1 MFSPQIRRL
10 LALLAPERGR
20 WTLVGGLMSASA
32 LGEVA
37 APYFTGRVTDRV
49 TQEDAA
55 AAVWP
60 LVLVGLGSA
69 IAELACDGTA
79 AVALTRARER
89 LQRRAVAA
97 PLQRRAVAAV
107 LRGDVPGPGG
117 RLGDT
122 PGAVAERV
130 TGDAGAAHSAL
141 ADTLVPW
148 LWELTRAVSLLA
160 TVVWL
165 SPVLGLITFL
175 ALPLFLLLPRAVGAI
190 QRDLARQV
198 RVAEASTTAVAL
210 ESLRAIG
217 TVRAFGHEAGVTS
230 WVRQRLAQKHQL
242 EKREALAYA
251 AGCWA
256 SGFPA
261 LALKLAVLLLG
272 GYLVAAGTVTPG
284 ELVAILMCQLHFT
297 RAVESV
303 LRYLP
308 SLAKAV
314 GSSETLM
321 ELLEQAR
328 TVAPAGPLSP
338 VSPQGRETTWTPGL
352 CLKDVWMS
360 YPGRPEPVLKGVSLS
375 LRPGEVVAV
384 LAPPGG
390 GKSSLVAAALGLRP
404 LAGGAVLLDGIPL
417 SPRSD
422 PALRQQVAGV
432 PQCPSLFSR
441 SLSANITLGWGHK
454 EGTQVMAA
462 AQRVGVHTWAKQ
474 LPHGYDTEVGPR
486 GMQLSG
492 GQAQGVA
499 LARALLRTPRVLV
512 LDEPTRALD
521 PVIRLQVEQE
531 LLRPG
536 GAGPGEGPAVL
547 LVTGLLALAQR
558 APRVALL
565 EGGRLRELGSP
576 EELGSLPWGTAG
588 DTGNGEGD
596 D

>member
-1 MFSPQIRRL
+1 MLSPPIRRL
-10 LALLAPERGR
+10 LTLLGPERGR

-49 TQEDAA
+49 AQEDAT

-69 IAELACDGTA
+69 ITELACDSMA
-79 AVALTRARER
+79 AVALTRARDR
-89 LQRRAVAA
+89 LQRG
-97 PLQRRAVAAV
+97 AVAAV

-117 RLGDT
+117 SLGDT
-122 PGAVAERV
+122 PGAVAARV
-130 TGDAGAAHSAL
+130 TGDAEAAHSAL
-141 ADTLVPW
+141 GDVLVPG
-148 LWELTRAVSLLA
+148 LWALARAVSLLA
-160 TVVWL
+160 VVAWL
-165 SPVLGLITFL
+165 SPVLGLLTLL
-175 ALPLFLLLPRAVGAI
+175 ALPLFLLLPRAVGRI
-190 QRDLARQV
+190 QQDLARQV
-198 RVAEASTTAVAL
+198 RAAQASTTAVAL
-210 ESLRAIG
+210 ESLGAMG
-217 TVRAFGHEAGVTS
+217 TVRAFGHEAGVTKR
-230 WVRQRLAQKHQL
+230 VQQCLAQGHQL
-242 EKREALAYA
+242 EQKEALAYA
-251 AGCWA
+251 AGLWA

-261 LALKLAVLLLG
+261 LVLKLALLFLG
-272 GYLVAAGTVTPG
+272 GRLVSAGTVTRG
-284 ELVAILMCQLHFT
+284 ELVTILMCQLHFT
-297 RAVESV
+297 KAVEAMLQYV
-303 LRYLP
+303 P
-308 SLAKAV
+308 ILAKAI
-314 GSSETLM
+314 GSSETLL

-328 TVAPAGPLSP
+328 TVTLAGPPSP
-338 VSPQGRETTWTPGL
+338 VTPRGHETTWTRGL

-404 LAGGAVLLDGIPL
+404 LAGGAVLLNGIPL
-417 SPRSD
+417 TPRSD
-422 PALRQQVAGV
+422 PALREQVAGV
-432 PQCPSLFSR
+432 LQCPSLLSR

-462 AQRVGVHTWAKQ
+462 TRRVGVHAWAKQ

-499 LARALLRTPRVLV
+499 LARALLRNPQVLV

-521 PVIRLQVEQE
+521 PMTRRQVEQE
-531 LLRPG
+531 LLCPG
-536 GAGPGEGPAVL
+536 TGEGPAVL
-547 LVTGLLALAQR
+547 LVTGRVALAQQ

-565 EGGRLRELGSP
+565 EGGRLRELGTP
-576 EELGSLPWGTAG
+576 GELRTLRWGTAG
-588 DTGNGEGD
+588 DTEDGEGD